1 MHSAHVATTLCK
13 TSAAT
18 PHFVTFASRF
28 SCNFLKWF
36 SEMALWALPKIFFRH
51 WLLLLKKKNK
61 KNTILIYFKYSFS
74 PFLVPDHF
82 QRYGFSLSL
91 LTLI

>member
-36 SEMALWALPKIFFRH
+36 SEIVLWALPKIFFRD
-51 WLLLLKKKNK
+51 WLFIYIKKK
-61 KNTILIYFKYSFS
+61 IIYFKYTFS
-74 PFLVPDHF
+74 VRSLYLTIFRGMFLV
-82 QRYGFSLSL
+82 
-91 LTLI
+91 